1 MTTAAHSI
9 ADRATI
15 ITTYAGGSSAVIF
28 GLSANEIAAFIGA
41 AVAVLG
47 FLANLWF
54 KWQHLRIVKAAAA
67 DRPDCATCPER
78 DV

>member
-1 MTTAAHSI
+1 MSTQAHSI
-9 ADRATI
+9 ADRAT
-15 ITTYAGGSSAVIF
+15 TFATYTGGSSAVIF

-41 AVAVLG
+41 AVAILS

-54 KWQHLRIVKAAAA
+54 KWQHLRIVKAAAI